1 MASKR
6 RKSASKLE
14 VRWTGAIV
22 LGGPAHLEGPARRKL
37 ADLLFDGST
46 DDPSVAW
53 DGLAECYYLTDSGR
67 SRHYADQIASE
78 VKYQARGRKIVVA
91 VRSLDLMYRNGRGP
105 WKWWARVRNGKQTI
119 EPGDV
124 A

>member
-1 MASKR
+1 M
-6 RKSASKLE
+6 
-14 VRWTGAIV
+14 
-22 LGGPAHLEGPARRKL
+22 LGGPRHLERAARLQL
-37 ADLLFDGST
+37 ANLLFDGST

-53 DGLAECYYLTDSGR
+53 DGFAECYYLADSGR
-67 SRHYADQIASE
+67 ARHYADKIASE

-91 VRSLDLMYRNGRGP
+91 VCVLDVMYRNGRGP
-105 WKWWARVRNGKQTI
+105 WKWWARVREGQQTI